1 MANGYLETLKKRG
14 KESKVY
20 REYQLIGLEIA
31 DILNDRGHKALYIK
45 IAKEKKTT
53 HVELLRI
60 AKLVREKQNIK
71 NRGAYFMRII
81 TKK

>member
-1 MANGYLETLKKRG
+1 MANGYLATLKKRG
-14 KESKVY
+14 KESRVY

-31 DILNDRGHKALYIK
+31 DILNDRSHKALYIK
-45 IAKEKKTT
+45 IAKEKKIT
-53 HVELLRI
+53 HAELLRT
-60 AKLVREKQNIK
+60 AKSVREKKNVK